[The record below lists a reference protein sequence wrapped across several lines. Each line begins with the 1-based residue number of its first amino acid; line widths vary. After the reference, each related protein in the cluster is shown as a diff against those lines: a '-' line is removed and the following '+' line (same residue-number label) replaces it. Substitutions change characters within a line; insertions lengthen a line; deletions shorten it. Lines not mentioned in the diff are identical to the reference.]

1 MNDFQNESAKVNP
14 SSLHMD
20 TGADVL
26 ATWSET
32 AGQAHRNAVYGTL
45 FSMLDGTLLR
55 THQIIEDH
63 ARADEFYVPVK
74 DDLVLKL
81 RINDGNSFDV
91 VHVGSWAEAPGFDF
105 RLDQLS

>member
-1 MNDFQNESAKVNP
+1 MDNFQNESAKVTP
-14 SSLHMD
+14 PRLHMGA
-20 TGADVL
+20 GADVL
-26 ATWSET
+26 AAWSET

-55 THQIIEDH
+55 THQIFEDNEV
-63 ARADEFYVPVK
+63 ANEFFVPVK

-81 RINDGNSFDV
+81 RINDGNSFDI

-105 RLDQLS
+105 RLDRLY